1 MVVAAMTAHSDVVAW
16 CVRKTA
22 ARPWIVAKAL
32 VCHEC
37 SVSGSCT
44 LSHMCEVPDHK
55 PREGW
60 ATSALLAACCVGD
73 LSLVRR
79 LMRDHVECD
88 AGVRHGTMRDEV
100 SVVMRAVL
108 CLRGDSRGQLTRCVV
123 VCCPAR
129 PHCVAVG
136 VQERPS

>member
-1 MVVAAMTAHSDVVAW
+1 MRTF
-16 CVRKTA
+16 

-44 LSHMCEVPDHK
+44 LSHMCEVTDHK

>member
-1 MVVAAMTAHSDVVAW
+1 MVVAAMTARGDVVAW

-32 VCHEC
+32 VCREC
-37 SVSGSCT
+37 SVTGSCT
-44 LSHMCEVPDHK
+44 LSHMCEVTDHK

-100 SVVMRAVL
+100 SLVRAVL
-108 CLRGDSRGQLTRCVV
+108 RLRGDARGQLTRWRVV

-129 PHCVAVG
+129 PHGAAVG
-136 VQERPS
+136 VQEWPS